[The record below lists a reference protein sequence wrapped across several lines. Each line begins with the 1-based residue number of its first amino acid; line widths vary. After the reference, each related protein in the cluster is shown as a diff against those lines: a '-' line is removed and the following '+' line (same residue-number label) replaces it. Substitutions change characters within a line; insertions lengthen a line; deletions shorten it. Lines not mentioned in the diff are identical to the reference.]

1 MKPLLQKNPT
11 EPVRVG
17 EGVGGLPCRA
27 APAGDSGSHCADVS
41 LDTPIKGEEGT
52 DVKLRGEERGRAL
65 EAGGNG
71 GQSWALLHDQ
81 GPTEIDA
88 GRSRGQQR
96 TF

>member
-1 MKPLLQKNPT
+1 MKSLLQKNPT
-11 EPVRVG
+11 EPVGVG
-17 EGVGGLPCRA
+17 EGVGA
-27 APAGDSGSHCADVS
+27 ASLQRCACGRDGGSHCVDVS

-52 DVKLRGEERGRAL
+52 DVKLRGEERSRAL

-81 GPTEIDA
+81 GPRDRC
-88 GRSRGQQR
+88 G